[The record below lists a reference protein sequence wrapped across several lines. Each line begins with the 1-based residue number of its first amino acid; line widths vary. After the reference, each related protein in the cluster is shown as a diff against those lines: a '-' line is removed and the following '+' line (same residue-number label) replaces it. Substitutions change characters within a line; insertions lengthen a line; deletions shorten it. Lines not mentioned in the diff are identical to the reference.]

1 MSDTH
6 DLTPYIPLWR
16 SEAGREI
23 LGGDRLVQSR
33 IRKSCWFYAE
43 PDGRLTP
50 LDEVSSLI
58 RDALAW
64 RTLRWL
70 FDVSSQSGTVY
81 TENWVSVWSG
91 DGFSDPDAIFAEAM
105 RVVGVGDDDKTT

>member
-6 DLTPYIPLWR
+6 DMLYTLPLWR

-58 RDALAW
+58 CDAIAF

-70 FDVSSQSGTVY
+70 FDASSQSGTVY
-81 TENWVSVWSG
+81 TKKWVAVWSG
-91 DGFSDPDAIFAEAM
+91 DGFPDPDVIFGEAM
-105 RVVGVGDDDKTT
+105 KVAGVGDDDKAT